1 MPDPLRSESRVRGGP
16 PGVGPGWLQL
26 SRELAGQ
33 VAPEEVERLW
43 VFPAVRRE
51 DHEWGTAIVARR
63 ADGERVRIYTARYV
77 QAVRGRQRGQARVI
91 IEEVAVCPLTVLYQV
106 LKGVQERMAETEP
119 PVEISPSVWYEP
131 S

>member
-1 MPDPLRSESRVRGGP
+1 VP
-16 PGVGPGWLQL
+16 PAELQ
-26 SRELAGQ
+26 AI
-33 VAPEEVERLW
+33 W

-63 ADGERVRIYTARYV
+63 DEAERIRIYTARYV
-77 QAVRGRQRGQARVI
+77 QTIRGRERGQGRVT
-91 IEEVAVCPLTVLYQV
+91 IEEVASCPLSVLFEV

-119 PVEISPSVWYEP
+119 PVEISPSVWYGT